1 MFRLAA
7 IAATAVAIA
16 SPTLAQ
22 DDDFEDVLTAR
33 QGMFRILAINLG
45 IIGDMAK
52 GDTEYDAEQATMAA
66 DNLHAVSMINP
77 LILFP
82 EGSDAEAI
90 DGTRALPA
98 IWENTDDVGSKW
110 ADLGEAV
117 SGLQEV
123 AGDGRE
129 ALGPALGPVGNA
141 CKACHDEYRASE

>member
-1 MFRLAA
+1 MATPAA
-7 IAATAVAIA
+7 
-16 SPTLAQ
+16 AQ
-22 DDDFEDVLTAR
+22 EFDGHLKAR
-33 QGMFRILAINLG
+33 QGMFRIMAINLG